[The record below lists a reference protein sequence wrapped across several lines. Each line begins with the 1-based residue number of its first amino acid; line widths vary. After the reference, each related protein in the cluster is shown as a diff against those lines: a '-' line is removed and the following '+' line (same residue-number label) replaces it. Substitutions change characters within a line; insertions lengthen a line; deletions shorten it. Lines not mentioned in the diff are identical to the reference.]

1 MLYLLQQFV
10 IPKNGFGEWQTIESF
25 EDRDLANKEFINL
38 EKYSVGMWRLT
49 AKKILQEDHEK

>member
-10 IPKNGFGEWQTIESF
+10 IPKNGFGKWQTIESF

-49 AKKILQEDHEK
+49 TKKILQEDHEK